1 MKTAD
6 KFERLPDDY
15 TFGLE
20 LEFTGGL
27 SCEQTQVII
36 DKLINKGLIREGWTV
51 HYDNSVVDENNLG
64 AEIVSPVLK
73 DDEQTKRELEII
85 TMVIRESG
93 GVMTEKDGG
102 HIHFGVQC
110 LGTNIDDIKEFF
122 KLYTIFEPLLYKLST
137 GDLSYVRPGCKN
149 YAKPIQKRL
158 TNVIDGNIKS
168 LSELMTVLSAN
179 VGANPTHYGENRY
192 YGFNIQ
198 RIVEAIRN
206 KDPQIDLETFL
217 QKMFS
222 GEPIYDK
229 DGKKLSPTIE
239 MRYRNGSTNP
249 DEILTGV
256 RMAGG
261 LIKAAKDTKVK
272 EDYMIKTLYRNI
284 KKRAVYVFDK
294 VLNGNREDPAYAD
307 CETDEEIMGKKFK
320 NSPYGNGVI
329 AKNLFVAF
337 INTLNPD
344 IRYEEI
350 EKMYNMYQDKLTA
363 TEYKPNIFKR
373 TKNYLINLRNELMIT
388 RESESVRQLV
398 LVA

>member
-1 MKTAD
+1 MKIAD
-6 KFERLPDDY
+6 KFERLPEDY

-27 SCEQTQVII
+27 SFEQTQIII
-36 DKLINKGLIREGWTV
+36 DRLIKEGKIREGWSV

-73 DDEQTKRELEII
+73 DDAQTKRELDII
-85 TMVIRESG
+85 TTVIKESG

-110 LGTNIDDIKEFF
+110 LGNNIDDIKEFF
-122 KLYTIFEPLLYKLST
+122 KLYTIFEPILYKIST
-137 GDLSYVRPGCKN
+137 GDLDYVRPGCKN

-158 TNVIDGNIKS
+158 TNVIDGNIKT
-168 LSELMTVLSAN
+168 LSELMTILSAN

-206 KDPQIDLETFL
+206 KDPKIDLETFL
-217 QKMFS
+217 QKMFT

-229 DGKKLSPTIE
+229 DGNKLSPTIE
-239 MRYRNGSTNP
+239 MRYRNGSSNA

-261 LIKAAKDTKVK
+261 LIKRAKETRVK
-272 EDYMIKTLYRNI
+272 EDPMIKTLYRNV

-294 VLNGNREDPAYAD
+294 VLNANRTDPEYSD
-307 CETDEEIMGKKFK
+307 CETDEQIMGKKFK
-320 NSPYGNGVI
+320 NSPYGNGI
-329 AKNLFVAF
+329 IEKNLFETF
-337 INTLNPD
+337 ISTLNPNLD
-344 IRYEEI
+344 KKEI
-350 EKMYNMYQDKLTA
+350 EEMYKMYQNKLRA
-363 TEYKPNIFKR
+363 TEYKPSIIER
-373 TKNYLINLRNELMIT
+373 TRDFLINARNELMMI
-388 RESESVRQLV
+388 RENERGRGLV
-398 LVA
+398 LAA